1 MSAASYARDAVA
13 ALRDMLYGLCG
24 WTLLAPLA
32 AMVPKRRD
40 WIAVIGRA
48 EGKFLDNTKY
58 FFIDASLQGPPG
70 LRVVHVTGSREVHAQ
85 ISAAGLQSLR
95 FPSLAAWWFLARCGT
110 AVVDSIEW
118 CERGRCFLL
127 CRARIVQLWHGVGF
141 KRIELDKWRNEAR
154 GRKLVASPW
163 LFWLRMLRKRLR
175 GRLPLYDAVVTT
187 SAFYRDNVF
196 RQAFRSR
203 HVLTCGYP
211 RNGFGQSAGKA
222 AELAWLNVD
231 PAAAKN
237 IRPWHAQGRKVV
249 LVAPTF
255 RDTRATP
262 LGLDETRQALLDQF
276 CAEHG
281 YEFLF
286 KFHPYEHGATRI
298 KGTHLHVLGAHSDAY
313 PLFSFLHAM
322 VTDYSSIYMDFLLT
336 DRPIFFL
343 APDLDDYVTKDRDI
357 QFDFEK
363 MTPGPKLDDWPALL
377 AALQDA
383 NDSWKPHREML
394 RRLVFDDDPQS
405 QATARIL
412 DFMLKHHWLN
422 MDNAEQRVPC

>member
-1 MSAASYARDAVA
+1 MSVASYARDGVA

-24 WTLLAPLA
+24 WVLLAPLA
-32 AMVPKRRD
+32 ALVPRRRD

-58 FFIDASLQGPPG
+58 FFIEASLLGPRG
-70 LRVVHVTGSREVHAQ
+70 LRVVHVTGSDEVHAQ
-85 ISAAGLQSLR
+85 VSGAGLESLR
-95 FPSLAAWWFLARCGT
+95 SPSLAAWWYLARCGT

-118 CERGRCFLL
+118 CERWRCFLL

-163 LFWLRMLRKRLR
+163 LFWARMLRKRLR
-175 GRLPLYDAVVTT
+175 GRLRCYDAVVTT

-196 RQAFRSR
+196 KQAFRSR

-211 RNGFGQSAGKA
+211 RNGFGQLPGKA

-231 PAAAKN
+231 PTAAAH

-262 LGLDETRQALLDQF
+262 LGLDEAQQARLDQF
-276 CAEHG
+276 CAEQG

-298 KGTHLHVLGAHSDAY
+298 KGNHLHVLDPDSDAY
-313 PLFSFLHAM
+313 PLFPFLHAM
-322 VTDYSSIYMDFLLT
+322 VTDYSSIYMDFLLI
-336 DRPIFFL
+336 DRPVLFL
-343 APDLDDYVTKDRDI
+343 TPDLDRYVAKDRDI
-357 QFDFEK
+357 QFDFDK
-363 MTPGPKLDDWPALL
+363 MTPGPKLTDWPALL
-377 AALQDA
+377 AELSSSE
-383 NDSWKPHREML
+383 DSHRTHRETL
-394 RRLVFDDDPQS
+394 KQLAFDGQS
-405 QATARIL
+405 QREATARLL
-412 DFMLKHHWLN
+412 DFMLSERWTSPRHIEEG
-422 MDNAEQRVPC
+422 ATC